1 MFKELLTLQGKLG
14 KTFHLEAILVIYSI
28 FCISHPPLYTGHI
41 CIKTDHS
48 SSSSHTIFLSDV
60 VITTHVCV
68 TAIIS
73 LATTYDVIEY

>member
-28 FCISHPPLYTGHI
+28 FCIPHPPLYTRDI
-41 CIKTDHS
+41 CMKTDL
-48 SSSSHTIFLSDV
+48 SSSHSVFSSDV
-60 VITTHVCV
+60 LITNHVCV

-73 LATTYDVIEY
+73 IATTYDVIEN